1 MGFWKSF
8 FGGEEQNPEEEKRDA
23 EAKQFDLMKY
33 DGVKAMRI
41 GQFEYA
47 EKCFREALKVHE
59 DLEIHDYL
67 SQTLMHLNR
76 LQESLEELLLISR
89 GQPDNQSVILQAAHV
104 AYMLEDYAQMHSLA
118 EQAQAL
124 DPENATAYYQMA
136 QADLGLGDLVN
147 GIAQLTKAIVLNEN
161 HGDARLLRSKT
172 LLMMGDLDG
181 AEQDANWLLE
191 HTEDE
196 EDVLLTVARIA
207 HAKGNDDDALNI
219 YNKVVDVN
227 PFQIDAYRERGQ
239 IKFDRGDKDGAQE
252 DMQKVL
258 ELNPNETA
266 DVNGDYSAEGVE
278 QQVKRAYSNM
288 NPFGI

>member
-89 GQPDNQSVILQAAHV
+89 EQPDNQSVILQAAHV

-161 HGDARLLRSKT
+161 YGDARLLRSKT